1 MIILNKKSSREQFHF
16 NKLTIHLHP
25 EVYEPA
31 EDTFQILDTI
41 KISPKQKV
49 FEPGTGCGIIA
60 LHCAYLGADVVCSD
74 INPYA
79 IELAQKNLI
88 TNKKLLIGNVDIR
101 YGDLFSVLRSKELFD
116 VIIFNPPYL
125 PTSANERVGK
135 TGWFDIATDGG
146 HTGLEIIKRF
156 LENVENYFTTTGKVY
171 LLISSLSE
179 KEKICQIFSNS
190 NLKYKIESKKRY
202 DDEFLYIYCLK
213 KML

>member
-1 MIILNKKSSREQFHF
+1 MNKKSSSLQFHF

-31 EDTFQILDTI
+31 DDTFQILDAI
-41 KISPKQKV
+41 KISPKEKV

-60 LHCAYLGADVVCSD
+60 LHCAYLGANVVCSD

-79 IELAQKNLI
+79 VELTRKNFMANKNL
-88 TNKKLLIGNVDIR
+88 LCGNVDIR
-101 YGDLFSVLRSKELFD
+101 YGDLFSVLHSKELFN

-125 PTSANERVGK
+125 PTSENERIGK

-156 LENVENYFTTTGKVY
+156 IENVEKFLLPLGKAY
-171 LLISSLSE
+171 LIISSLSKVDE
-179 KEKICQIFSNS
+179 IHHIFSKS
-190 NLKYKIESKKRY
+190 NLKYKIESKKNY
-202 DDEFLYIYCLK
+202 DDEFLYVYCLEK
-213 KML
+213 KTF